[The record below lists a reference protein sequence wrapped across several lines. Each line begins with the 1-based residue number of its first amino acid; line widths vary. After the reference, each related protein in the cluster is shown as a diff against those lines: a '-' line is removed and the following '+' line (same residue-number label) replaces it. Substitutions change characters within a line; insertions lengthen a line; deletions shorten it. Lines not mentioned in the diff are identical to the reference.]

1 MKPNENTE
9 RLHDMTQLIK
19 RMSAF
24 LLCLM
29 LLMGAFTETA
39 LAAPDWPSGVSVQAE
54 SGIVIDADTGTVLW
68 GQNIHNQYFPA
79 SITKIM
85 TALIVIEKCSL
96 DETVTFSHNAVF
108 NVEAGS
114 SNAGINEGD
123 KLSVKDCLYALLLK
137 SANESANALAEHV
150 AGSTEAFADM
160 MNAKAKELGCT
171 DTHFANPSGL
181 NNPEHYTSTYDM
193 ALIARAAFLNP
204 TFEEI
209 DSTTYYKLPP
219 NSINPEGL
227 TIYPGHKMLKKST
240 PYYYPGIVGG
250 KTGYT
255 TLAGNTLVTC
265 AKKNGLK
272 LIAVIL
278 KGSTPQYWTD
288 TKNLLDFGFQNF
300 VSVRAADHE
309 TKYSPASSDLTF
321 GGLTLDKPA
330 ALILDPDGRIILPK
344 TAEFSDAEATLSYDI
359 SDSDPD
365 NAVAKI
371 CYRYNERQ
379 IGCTYLETNQA
390 LFESAASSHQVPAA
404 LKEGESAAGAGQTA
418 DGSSQSAAGS
428 ENSGAQTEAAAPDTA
443 SSGENGGAAA
453 PSSDGTGAPEGVNP
467 QGETELP
474 KETED
479 YREKALRP
487 FEIPVIAWIILGS
500 VAGVVL
506 LGALIAFLILR
517 KNREAQEYHFR
528 HEQRLK
534 RLQDSG
540 VSADEFNNL
549 MEQRRSAYTSKRK
562 KGRGNRH
569 LKFK

>member
-29 LLMGAFTETA
+29 LLMGAFPATA

-85 TALIVIEKCSL
+85 TALIVIETCSL

-114 SNAGINEGD
+114 CNAGIHEGD

-137 SANESANALAEHV
+137 SANEAANALAEHV

-181 NNPEHYTSTYDM
+181 NDPEHYTSTYDM

-265 AKKNGLK
+265 ARKNGLK

-288 TKNLLDFGFQNF
+288 TKNLLDFGFENF

-309 TKYSPASSDLTF
+309 TKFSPVSSDLTF
-321 GGLTLDKPA
+321 GGLALDKPA

-344 TAEFSDAEATLSYDI
+344 TAEFSDAEAALSYDI

-365 NAVAKI
+365 HAVAKI

-379 IGCTYLETNQA
+379 IGCTYLETNPA
-390 LFESAASSHQVPAA
+390 LFESAASSQPLAA
-404 LKEGESAAGAGQTA
+404 DAGTEESAAETDPA
-418 DGSSQSAAGS
+418 GSSEETAGTETSAAETAGS
-428 ENSGAQTEAAAPDTA
+428 QD
-443 SSGENGGAAA
+443 
-453 PSSDGTGAPEGVNP
+453 
-467 QGETELP
+467 ETELP

-487 FEIPVIAWIILGS
+487 FEIPSIAWIILGS
-500 VAGVVL
+500 VAGIIL
-506 LGALIAFLILR
+506 LGALITFLVLR
-517 KNREAQEYHFR
+517 KNREEQEYHFR

-540 VSADEFNNL
+540 VSADEFNSL

>member
-29 LLMGAFTETA
+29 LLMGVFSETA
-39 LAAPDWPSGVSVQAE
+39 LAAPGWPSGVSIQAE
-54 SGIVIDADTGTVLW
+54 SGIVMDADTGTVLW

-85 TALIVIEKCSL
+85 TALIVIETCSL

-181 NNPEHYTSTYDM
+181 NDPEHYTSTYDM

-265 AKKNGLK
+265 AQKNGLK
-272 LIAVIL
+272 LISVIL

-288 TKNLLDFGFQNF
+288 TKNLLDFGFNNF
-300 VSVRAADHE
+300 VSIRAADHE
-309 TKYSPASSDLTF
+309 TKFSPVSSDLTF
-321 GGLTLDKPA
+321 GGLTPDKPS

-344 TAEFSDAEATLSYDI
+344 TAAFSDAEATLSYDI
-359 SDSDPD
+359 SNSDPD

-379 IGCTYLETNQA
+379 IGCTYLETNPA
-390 LFESAASSHQVPAA
+390 LFESAESSQQLP
-404 LKEGESAAGAGQTA
+404 AAGADQ
-418 DGSSQSAAGS
+418 DGSSTENTGVQSNAAS
-428 ENSGAQTEAAAPDTA
+428 PNAAVN
-443 SSGENGGAAA
+443 GENGAAA
-453 PSSDGTGAPEGVNP
+453 GQSAGDTQNPEETGR
-467 QGETELP
+467 QDETALP

-487 FEIPVIAWIILGS
+487 FEIPVIAWIILSS
-500 VAGVVL
+500 VAGIIL
-506 LGALIAFLILR
+506 LGSLITFLILK
-517 KNREAQEYHFR
+517 KNREEQEYHFR

-540 VSADEFNNL
+540 VSADEFNSL
-549 MEQRRSAYTSKRK
+549 IEQRRSAYTSKRK

>member
-1 MKPNENTE
+1 
-9 RLHDMTQLIK
+9 MTQLIK

-24 LLCLM
+24 LFCLI
-29 LLMGAFTETA
+29 LLTGAFTQSV
-39 LAAPDWPSGVSVQAE
+39 LAAPDWPANVSIQAE

-68 GQNIHNQYFPA
+68 GHNIHNQYFPA

-85 TALIVIEKCSL
+85 TALIVIENCDL
-96 DETVTFSHNAVF
+96 NEIVTFSHNAVF

-123 KLSVKDCLYALLLK
+123 QLSVKDCLYALLLK
-137 SANESANALAEHV
+137 SANEAANALAEHV
-150 AGSTEAFADM
+150 ADSTEAFADL
-160 MNAKAKELGCT
+160 MNEKAKELGCT

-219 NSINPEGL
+219 NSTNPEGL
-227 TIYPGHKMLKKST
+227 AIYPGHKMLKKST

-265 AKKNGLK
+265 AQKDGMK

-288 TKNLLDFGFQNF
+288 TKNLLDFGFENF
-300 VSVRAADHE
+300 VSIKAADYE
-309 TKYSPASSDLTF
+309 SQYSPVSSDLTF
-321 GGLTLDKPA
+321 GGLSLDKPE
-330 ALILDPDGRIILPK
+330 ALILDPESRIILPK
-344 TAEFSDAEATLSYDI
+344 TAAFTDAEATLSYDI
-359 SDSDPD
+359 ADSDPVGT
-365 NAVAKI
+365 VAKI
-371 CYRYNERQ
+371 YYRYNERQ
-379 IGCTYLETNQA
+379 IGCTYLEINDTLFGNPVSSSGSAVPQA
-390 LFESAASSHQVPAA
+390 AVESGSQAKTDGSDAAADGTAAEAADSLDQAVPSETAA
-404 LKEGESAAGAGQTA
+404 LKGARNVPEKDTSAEET
-418 DGSSQSAAGS
+418 S
-428 ENSGAQTEAAAPDTA
+428 PA
-443 SSGENGGAAA
+443 S
-453 PSSDGTGAPEGVNP
+453 
-467 QGETELP
+467 
-474 KETED
+474 ETED

-487 FEIPVIAWIILGS
+487 FEIPAVAWGILIG
-500 VAGVVL
+500 VGAVVL
-506 LGALIAFLILR
+506 LGGLIALFIFR
-517 KNREAQEYHFR
+517 KNQETQAYHFR
-528 HEQRLK
+528 REQRMK

-540 VSADEFNNL
+540 VSADEFNAL
-549 MEQRRSAYTSKRK
+549 IEQRRSSYTSKKK
-562 KGRGNRH
+562 KGRGNHH

>member
-1 MKPNENTE
+1 MDLFMKPNENTE

-29 LLMGAFTETA
+29 LLMGAFPATA

-85 TALIVIEKCSL
+85 TALIVIETCSL

-137 SANESANALAEHV
+137 SANEAANALAEHV

-160 MNAKAKELGCT
+160 MNVKAKELGCT

-181 NNPEHYTSTYDM
+181 NDPEHYTSTYDM

-265 AKKNGLK
+265 ARKNGLK

-288 TKNLLDFGFQNF
+288 TKNLLDFGFENF

-309 TKYSPASSDLTF
+309 TKFSPVSSDLTF
-321 GGLTLDKPA
+321 GGLALDKPA

-344 TAEFSDAEATLSYDI
+344 TAEFSDAEAALSYDI

-365 NAVAKI
+365 HAVAKI

-379 IGCTYLETNQA
+379 IGCTYLETNPA
-390 LFESAASSHQVPAA
+390 LFESASSSQPLAA
-404 LKEGESAAGAGQTA
+404 DAGTEESAAETDPAGNDAETA
-418 DGSSQSAAGS
+418 GTETSAAETAGS
-428 ENSGAQTEAAAPDTA
+428 QD
-443 SSGENGGAAA
+443 
-453 PSSDGTGAPEGVNP
+453 
-467 QGETELP
+467 ETELP

-487 FEIPVIAWIILGS
+487 FEIPSIAWIILGS
-500 VAGVVL
+500 VAGIIL
-506 LGALIAFLILR
+506 LGALITFLVLR
-517 KNREAQEYHFR
+517 KNREEQEYHFR

-540 VSADEFNNL
+540 VSADEFNSL

>member
-29 LLMGAFTETA
+29 LLMGAFPATA
-39 LAAPDWPSGVSVQAE
+39 LAAPDWPSGVSVKAE

-85 TALIVIEKCSL
+85 TALIVIETCSL

-137 SANESANALAEHV
+137 SANEAANALAEHV

-181 NNPEHYTSTYDM
+181 NDPEHYTSTYDM

-265 AKKNGLK
+265 ARKNGLK

-288 TKNLLDFGFQNF
+288 TKNLLDFGFENF

-309 TKYSPASSDLTF
+309 TKFSPVSSDLTF
-321 GGLTLDKPA
+321 GGLALDKPA

-344 TAEFSDAEATLSYDI
+344 TAEFSDAEAALSYDI

-365 NAVAKI
+365 HAVAKI

-379 IGCTYLETNQA
+379 IGCTYLETNPA
-390 LFESAASSHQVPAA
+390 LFESAASSQPLAA
-404 LKEGESAAGAGQTA
+404 DAGTEESAAETDPAGSDAETA
-418 DGSSQSAAGS
+418 GTETSAAETAGS
-428 ENSGAQTEAAAPDTA
+428 QD
-443 SSGENGGAAA
+443 
-453 PSSDGTGAPEGVNP
+453 
-467 QGETELP
+467 ETELP

-487 FEIPVIAWIILGS
+487 FEIPSIAWIILGS
-500 VAGVVL
+500 VAGIIL
-506 LGALIAFLILR
+506 LGALITFLVLR
-517 KNREAQEYHFR
+517 KNREEQEYHFR

-540 VSADEFNNL
+540 VSADEFNSL

>member
-29 LLMGAFTETA
+29 LLMGAFPATA

-85 TALIVIEKCSL
+85 TALIVIETCSL

-137 SANESANALAEHV
+137 SANEAANALAEHV

-160 MNAKAKELGCT
+160 MNVKAKELGCT

-181 NNPEHYTSTYDM
+181 NDPEHYTSTYDM

-265 AKKNGLK
+265 ARKNGLK

-288 TKNLLDFGFQNF
+288 TKNLLDFGFENF

-309 TKYSPASSDLTF
+309 TKFSPVSSDLTF
-321 GGLTLDKPA
+321 GGLALDKPA

-344 TAEFSDAEATLSYDI
+344 TAEFSDAEAALSYDI

-365 NAVAKI
+365 HAVAKI

-379 IGCTYLETNQA
+379 IGCTYLETNPA
-390 LFESAASSHQVPAA
+390 LFESASSSQPLAA
-404 LKEGESAAGAGQTA
+404 DAGTEESAAET
-418 DGSSQSAAGS
+418 DPAGS
-428 ENSGAQTEAAAPDTA
+428 DAETAGTETSASETA
-443 SSGENGGAAA
+443 GSQ
-453 PSSDGTGAPEGVNP
+453 D
-467 QGETELP
+467 ETELP

-487 FEIPVIAWIILGS
+487 FEIPSIAWIILGS
-500 VAGVVL
+500 VAGIIL
-506 LGALIAFLILR
+506 LGALITFLVLR
-517 KNREAQEYHFR
+517 KNREEQEYHFR

-540 VSADEFNNL
+540 VSADEFNSL

>member
-1 MKPNENTE
+1 
-9 RLHDMTQLIK
+9 MTQLIK

-29 LLMGAFTETA
+29 LLMGAFPATA

-85 TALIVIEKCSL
+85 TALIVIETCSL

-137 SANESANALAEHV
+137 SANEAANALAEHV

-160 MNAKAKELGCT
+160 MNVKAKELGCT

-181 NNPEHYTSTYDM
+181 NDPEHYTSTYDM

-265 AKKNGLK
+265 ARKNGLK

-288 TKNLLDFGFQNF
+288 TKNLLDFGFENF

-309 TKYSPASSDLTF
+309 TKFSPVSSDLTF
-321 GGLTLDKPA
+321 GGLALDKPA

-344 TAEFSDAEATLSYDI
+344 TAEFSDAEAALSYDI

-365 NAVAKI
+365 HAVAKI

-379 IGCTYLETNQA
+379 IGCTYLETNPA
-390 LFESAASSHQVPAA
+390 LFESASSSQPLAA
-404 LKEGESAAGAGQTA
+404 DAGTEESAAETDPAGSDAETA
-418 DGSSQSAAGS
+418 GTETSAAETAGS
-428 ENSGAQTEAAAPDTA
+428 QD
-443 SSGENGGAAA
+443 
-453 PSSDGTGAPEGVNP
+453 
-467 QGETELP
+467 ETELP

-487 FEIPVIAWIILGS
+487 FEIPSIAWIILGS
-500 VAGVVL
+500 VAGIIL
-506 LGALIAFLILR
+506 LGALITFLVLR
-517 KNREAQEYHFR
+517 KNREEQEYHFR

-540 VSADEFNNL
+540 VSADEFNSL

>member
-19 RMSAF
+19 RKSAF

-219 NSINPEGL
+219 NSINPEGP

-265 AKKNGLK
+265 AERDGVR
-272 LIAVIL
+272 LIAVIM
-278 KGSTPQYWTD
+278 KSKSTQYTD
-288 TKNLLDFGFQNF
+288 TSALLDYGFALKSGGSQTAKWQQEGARWYF
-300 VSVRAADHE
+300 VKNDGNRAANE
-309 TKYSPASSDLTF
+309 WMT
-321 GGLTLDKPA
+321 
-330 ALILDPDGRIILPK
+330 IDG
-344 TAEFSDAEATLSYDI
+344 
-359 SDSDPD
+359 
-365 NAVAKI
+365 
-371 CYRYNERQ
+371 
-379 IGCTYLETNQA
+379 
-390 LFESAASSHQVPAA
+390 
-404 LKEGESAAGAGQTA
+404 A
-418 DGSSQSAAGS
+418 DYWF
-428 ENSGAQTEAAAPDTA
+428 D
-443 SSGENGGAAA
+443 
-453 PSSDGTGAPEGVNP
+453 SDGTMATGWRHYSNDAWYYFKSGGAMASSTWVESDG
-467 QGETELP
+467 QWF
-474 KETED
+474 
-479 YREKALRP
+479 Y
-487 FEIPVIAWIILGS
+487 
-500 VAGVVL
+500 
-506 LGALIAFLILR
+506 LGADGAMM
-517 KNREAQEYHFR
+517 KNTVTPDGYTLDA
-528 HEQRLK
+528 
-534 RLQDSG
+534 SG
-540 VSADEFNNL
+540 VWV
-549 MEQRRSAYTSKRK
+549 K
-562 KGRGNRH
+562 
-569 LKFK
+569 

>member
-1 MKPNENTE
+1 MDCVK
-9 RLHDMTQLIK
+9 QKAIAKKLISFMLVICLIGMPEIK
-19 RMSAF
+19 GYAQEGAPVSISAPSAI
-24 LLCLM
+24 LM
-29 LLMGAFTETA
+29 EA
-39 LAAPDWPSGVSVQAE
+39 S
-54 SGIVIDADTGTVLW
+54 TGTVIYE
-68 GQNIHNQYFPA
+68 QNADASCSPA

-309 TKYSPASSDLTF
+309 TKYSPVSSDLTF

-418 DGSSQSAAGS
+418 DGS

-443 SSGENGGAAA
+443 SSGENDGAAA
-453 PSSDGTGAPEGVNP
+453 PSSDGTSAPEGVNP

-549 MEQRRSAYTSKRK
+549 IEQRRSAYTSKRK

>member
-19 RMSAF
+19 RMSVF

-29 LLMGAFTETA
+29 LLMGAFPATA

-85 TALIVIEKCSL
+85 TALIVIETCSL

-137 SANESANALAEHV
+137 SANEAANALAEHV

-181 NNPEHYTSTYDM
+181 NDPEHYTSTYDM

-209 DSTTYYKLPP
+209 DSTAYYKLPP

-255 TLAGNTLVTC
+255 TLDGNTLVTC
-265 AKKNGLK
+265 ARKNGLK

-288 TKNLLDFGFQNF
+288 TKNLLDFGFENF

-309 TKYSPASSDLTF
+309 TKFSPVSSDLTF
-321 GGLTLDKPA
+321 GGLALDKPA

-344 TAEFSDAEATLSYDI
+344 TAEFSDAEAALSYDI

-365 NAVAKI
+365 HAVAKI

-379 IGCTYLETNQA
+379 IGCTYLETNPA
-390 LFESAASSHQVPAA
+390 LFESAASSQPLAA
-404 LKEGESAAGAGQTA
+404 DAGTEESAAETDPAGSDAETA
-418 DGSSQSAAGS
+418 GTETSAAETAGS
-428 ENSGAQTEAAAPDTA
+428 QD
-443 SSGENGGAAA
+443 
-453 PSSDGTGAPEGVNP
+453 
-467 QGETELP
+467 ETELP

-487 FEIPVIAWIILGS
+487 FEIPSIAWIILGS
-500 VAGVVL
+500 VAGIIL
-506 LGALIAFLILR
+506 LGALITFLVLR
-517 KNREAQEYHFR
+517 KNREEQEYHFR

-540 VSADEFNNL
+540 VSADEFNSL